1 MEGGGCLS
9 AAHHRGRRLP
19 CGCTPRRLPCGWA
32 LGRKARCMGVARTVV
47 RRSSTRRASQTM
59 SPAPK
64 SRRAEGTPTLRN
76 RVSLLAFSTWVDE
89 ANILLR
95 NQHILDI
102 GRPTFFFSRVL
113 YSFWERSSVPPLSG
127 RFSQVRAR
135 EGGL

>member
-64 SRRAEGTPTLRN
+64 PSRAEGTPTLRY

-102 GRPTFFFSRVL
+102 GRPTFFSRAVSLVL
-113 YSFWERSSVPPLSG
+113 WNVVPCPPS
-127 RFSQVRAR
+127 RAVSHK
-135 EGGL
+135 